1 MVTLYDRIWTRGPNS
16 NIVHFLILIAHKIS
30 IFVRIMSSKLLWV
43 KKQYRLYI
51 RKSLP
56 MIGRPVNIYWP
67 FFKNYVRIRAPYVT
81 QVSWLRNDINKDQIP
96 RSVLRL
102 FDNVYIAWTNE
113 LLWITADRNS
123 QRQESFNNTD
133 HHGPLKLPVYTV
145 ESVGR

>member
-1 MVTLYDRIWTRGPNS
+1 MSDVFVD
-16 NIVHFLILIAHKIS
+16 VIAQS
-30 IFVRIMSSKLLWV
+30 GNLSTNVS
-43 KKQYRLYI
+43 
-51 RKSLP
+51 
-56 MIGRPVNIYWP
+56 
-67 FFKNYVRIRAPYVT
+67 T

-145 ESVGR
+145 ESVGH